1 MELKFY
7 LNKFLKVDNIEGYT
21 LKTLEILRKTYENFL
36 ESSEGTDPDFPMVD
50 FGSKGKKVQGVN
62 KSKLSTSEDI
72 EDLFNSL

>member
-7 LNKFLKVDNIEGYT
+7 LNKFLKADNIEGYT
-21 LKTLEILRKTYENFL
+21 LKSLGILRKTYESFL

-72 EDLFNSL
+72 EDIFNSL

>member
-21 LKTLEILRKTYENFL
+21 LKTLDVLRKTYESFL